1 MSPGAVTVDAVTFL
15 HYDQHAE
22 VSSTPTAALSYADTA
37 GSIARHESSE
47 QSSVF
52 WQPMRFRRPSVAD
65 AGVRPGRKLAP
76 EDNSHKFH
84 IFAVIPGRNV
94 A

>member
-1 MSPGAVTVDAVTFL
+1 MTFR
-15 HYDQHAE
+15 YDDQLAE
-22 VSSTPTAALSYADTA
+22 VSSTPTAALSYAGA
-37 GSIARHESSE
+37 GSYMARHASSE
-47 QSSVF
+47 QSSILG
-52 WQPMRFRRPSVAD
+52 QPMRFRSFRRPCAAH
-65 AGVRPGRKLAP
+65 AGARLGRKLGP

>member
-1 MSPGAVTVDAVTFL
+1 MTFL
-15 HYDQHAE
+15 RDDQLAE
-22 VSSTPTAALSYADTA
+22 VSSTPTASLSYADTA

-52 WQPMRFRRPSVAD
+52 WQPMRFASYRRTSAAH
-65 AGVRPGRKLAP
+65 AGVRGGRKLGP

-84 IFAVIPGRNV
+84 NLAVFPGSNV